1 MLTGAVELFDVDHL
15 FDDLEIIFT
24 KKATNTHTAGSDAG
38 TTAHALMLHSRNNIM
53 GIAIDN
59 ASWAY
64 LSTATTLIAG
74 GDI

>member
-15 FDDLEIIFT
+15 FDDLEIVFT
-24 KKATNTHTAGSDAG
+24 KKATNTHTAGSHAG
-38 TTAHALMLHSRNNIM
+38 TTAHALMLHTWNDLIGM
-53 GIAIDN
+53 AIDN